1 MLKRE
6 FSIDFEE
13 KKIEK
18 ILVMI
23 FFFIKN

>member
-13 KKIEK
+13 KKIEI
-18 ILVMI
+18 ILVLI